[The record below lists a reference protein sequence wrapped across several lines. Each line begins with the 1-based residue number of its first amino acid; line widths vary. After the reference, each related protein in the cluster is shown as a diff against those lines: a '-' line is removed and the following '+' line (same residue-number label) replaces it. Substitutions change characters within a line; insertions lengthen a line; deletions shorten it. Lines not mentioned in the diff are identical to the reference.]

1 MIHESSCLYV
11 CLSVCLSVLSVCLSV
26 GRSVCVFV
34 CVFVCLFVCLCV
46 CLFVCFVL
54 FCFVLFVCLFVIFC
68 LEIHALAPHCALHD
82 GTDPT
87 VAANMTAGSRHHT
100 ERVPETPDCLT
111 VELSTVS
118 SAGEISRNCIL

>member
-1 MIHESSCLYV
+1 MHCT
-11 CLSVCLSVLSVCLSV
+11 
-26 GRSVCVFV
+26 
-34 CVFVCLFVCLCV
+34 
-46 CLFVCFVL
+46 
-54 FCFVLFVCLFVIFC
+54 
-68 LEIHALAPHCALHD
+68 HCALHD